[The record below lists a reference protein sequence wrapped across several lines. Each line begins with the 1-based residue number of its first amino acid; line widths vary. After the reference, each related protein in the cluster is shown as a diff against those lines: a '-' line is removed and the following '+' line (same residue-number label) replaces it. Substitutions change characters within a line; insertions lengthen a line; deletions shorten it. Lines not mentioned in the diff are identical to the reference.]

1 MIRVIPRDLF
11 NDANLLKCLGTL
23 WIKLDNWRDHDAR
36 LEEDGEPFDIQQ
48 NPDDG
53 STECV
58 NVVFTR
64 RGERFRLCRPMNSR
78 DPFPLWVETSEDS
91 FPVFVDGDSGE
102 LSPEFIEF
110 VSPIDGKAR
119 S

>member
-11 NDANLLKCLGTL
+11 NDANLLKCLGML

-36 LEEDGEPFDIQQ
+36 LEEDGAAFDIQQ
-48 NPDDG
+48 NEADG

-58 NVVFTR
+58 NVIFTR

-78 DPFPLWVETSEDS
+78 ELWPLWLETEDDQI
-91 FPVFVDGDSGE
+91 PVFGRKGE
-102 LSPEFIEF
+102 LTPEFIEF
-110 VSPIDGKAR
+110 VSPIDGAKP
-119 S
+119 

>member
-23 WIKLDNWRDHDAR
+23 WIKLENLRDHDAK
-36 LEEDGEPFDIQQ
+36 LEEDGQPFDIQQ
-48 NPDDG
+48 SEADG

-58 NVVFTR
+58 NVVFMR
-64 RGERFRLCRPMNSR
+64 RGERFRLFRPLNSR
-78 DPFPLWVETSEDS
+78 ELWPLWVETIEED
-91 FPVFVDGDSGE
+91 FPVFTDGE

-110 VSPIDGKAR
+110 VSSGGK